1 MPGKQTAE
9 VQGAKSNAAINN
21 GIRNPKG
28 IRKGIISLAFL
39 GLIPV
44 TDYLARTGPLQWL
57 LRQTVALVPGCAA
70 ASDITRGRMIP
81 ALSALYL
88 FATYGASGALSLAG
102 QAMARPTGSGSGAGA
117 GADADA
123 AADAASHPRRHVHEL
138 EGVPLRLRSAH
149 YGLLENLAAY
159 GLAAALA
166 QTVSPADPHLVGL
179 LGLHVVGKV
188 FVYYPAYL
196 ADVPALRGLSH
207 ILATAAVINVCW
219 RLATA
224 AVAA

>member
-9 VQGAKSNAAINN
+9 AQGAKSNAAINN

-57 LRQTVALVPGCAA
+57 LRQTVALIPGCAA

-88 FATYGASGALSLAG
+88 FATYGASGAPSRSR
-102 QAMARPTGSGSGAGA
+102 ARPWRGPRARARTSTRRRTHGGTSTSSRASRCGSAARTTGCSRTSRRMGS
-117 GADADA
+117 
-123 AADAASHPRRHVHEL
+123 RR
-138 EGVPLRLRSAH
+138 R
-149 YGLLENLAAY
+149 
-159 GLAAALA
+159 
-166 QTVSPADPHLVGL
+166 
-179 LGLHVVGKV
+179 
-188 FVYYPAYL
+188 
-196 ADVPALRGLSH
+196 
-207 ILATAAVINVCW
+207 W
-219 RLATA
+219 RRR
-224 AVAA
+224 

>member
-1 MPGKQTAE
+1 MAEKQTAE
-9 VQGAKSNAAINN
+9 VHGTPKGQSAITN

-44 TDYLARTGPLQWL
+44 TDYLARTGPLHWL
-57 LRQTVALVPGCAA
+57 LRQTVALIPGCASAA
-70 ASDITRGRMIP
+70 ASEPTSGRMIP

-88 FATYGASGALSLAG
+88 FVSYGASGALSLAG
-102 QAMARPTGSGSGAGA
+102 QAMARPEGEGV
-117 GADADA
+117 D
-123 AADAASHPRRHVHEL
+123 ASHPRRHVNDL
-138 EGVPLRLRSAH
+138 EGFPLRLRSAH
-149 YGLLENLAAY
+149 YGLLENFPAFA
-159 GLAAALA
+159 LAAALA
-166 QTVSPADPHLVGL
+166 QTLRPGDPHMVGL

-196 ADVPALRGLSH
+196 ADVPALRGVSH
-207 ILATAAVINVCW
+207 ILAMAAVINVCW

-224 AVAA
+224 AVVT